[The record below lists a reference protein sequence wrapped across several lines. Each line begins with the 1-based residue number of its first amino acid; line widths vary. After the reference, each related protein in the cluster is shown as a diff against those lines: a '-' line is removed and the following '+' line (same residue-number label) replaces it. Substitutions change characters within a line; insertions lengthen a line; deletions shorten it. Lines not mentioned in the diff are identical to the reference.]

1 MAASLFIFAVI
12 LQAVAAQDVAKTG
25 LPPVVTYG
33 GNSKTCP
40 TTEERNS
47 ALLKVKNSV
56 FSYLFNGTIVPQCG
70 EGIWYRVAYLNMADS
85 TQQCPSAWREY
96 NTQFRACGRPVT
108 TVASRPANFYSTNHQ
123 YSKVCGRVIG
133 IQVASPDAFHANQ
146 GIDGGYIDGVSITY
160 GSPRKHIWSYVG
172 AFSEIVRATN
182 VCPCDYVFATQ
193 PPSFVGTNYYCE
205 SGNPTRDW
213 AGRVFPNDKL
223 WDGEQCST
231 EGTCCTGTNTP
242 PWFSVNLG
250 SPTSDDI
257 EVRICGTESTGN
269 EDTPIEL
276 LEIYI
281 Q

>member
-1 MAASLFIFAVI
+1 MAAILLIFAVI
-12 LQAVAAQDVAKTG
+12 LHAVAAQDVAKTG
-25 LPPVVTYG
+25 LPPVITYG
-33 GNSKTCP
+33 GNNGTCP

-56 FSYLFNGTIVPQCG
+56 FSYLFNGTVIPQCG

-85 TQQCPSAWREY
+85 TQQCPSVWREY

-108 TVASRPANFYSTNHQ
+108 TVASRPASFYTTNRQ
-123 YSKVCGRVIG
+123 YSKVCGKVIG

-146 GIDGGYIDGVSITY
+146 GIDDGYIDGVSITY
-160 GSPRKHIWSYVG
+160 GSPRKHIWSFVG
-172 AFSEIVRATN
+172 AYSEIGRSSN
-182 VCPCDYVFATQ
+182 VCPCDYFLGT
-193 PPSFVGTNYYCE
+193 PSPSFVGTNYYCE
-205 SGNPTRDW
+205 SGNPTLDW
-213 AGRVFPNDKL
+213 AGRQFPSDKL

-231 EGTCCTGTNTP
+231 EGTCCTGANTP
-242 PWFSVNLG
+242 PWFSVNLN

-257 EVRICGTESTGN
+257 EVRICGTESTEN

-276 LEIYI
+276 LEIYV